1 MLEFSHRIGR
11 FKGNQMSFIVE
22 NKSSF
27 ELAPAGNHLARCYQ
41 IIDLGTQKSDF
52 QGAVS
57 YKREIRIG
65 WELFAQD
72 DTGPLMMKDGRP
84 FAISKDYTLS
94 WADKA
99 NLRKDLQAWRGKPF
113 SEEEMKRF
121 DLNNIMGQWCMLN
134 LIQYQKQNGKDGVKI
149 AGITSVPAAMR
160 QSLPSPVN
168 PNMAF
173 NLFTPDFAVFDS
185 LPDWLKEK
193 IQSSPEWAKL
203 NKGSSAP
210 AAEDYMD
217 RDIPFK

>member
-1 MLEFSHRIGR
+1 
-11 FKGNQMSFIVE
+11 MSFIVE

-41 IIDLGTQKSDF
+41 IIDLGTQKSSF
-52 QGAVS
+52 EGKES
-57 YKREIRIG
+57 FKREIRLG
-65 WELFAQD
+65 WELFVQTD
-72 DTGPLMMKDGRP
+72 DGTPLMMQDGRP
-84 FAISKDYTLS
+84 FFISKDYTLS

-113 SEEEMKRF
+113 SKEEMERF
-121 DLNNIMGQWCMLN
+121 DLNNVMGQWCMLN

-160 QSLPSPVN
+160 QSLPAAVN
-168 PNMAF
+168 PNVAF
-173 NLFTPDFAVFDS
+173 NLFAPDFAVFDA

-193 IQSSPEWAKL
+193 IQSSPEWVKL

-210 AAEDYMD
+210 AAADD
-217 RDIPFK
+217 DSGDCPF